1 MKKKTV
7 TKLLA
12 MCMVASLSVCT
23 PVITWASDTETTEQ
37 KSAESDTINI
47 SEKGAEI
54 SIYEDKKVT
63 IKMDSAEY
71 TLDASDIILNM
82 SIKNSYPN
90 ILTLKVQDAKV
101 DDTTVAFQWDSSDYK
116 AGTSFSSA
124 WYIMLEALQEVNNTD
139 FKQLSFTMV
148 GTLNDG
154 TQLFKKEITIARE
167 AFKSVMDED
176 DEETSDSEST
186 DSNNVTPETTEE
198 VNEEESDAKSDS
210 NKDSSDGIEERLS
223 ALEENTKELEKK
235 NEELESQYNDLK
247 DENEKL
253 KKQNKKL
260 KKQVKELQTSQ
271 DEADVKVTTTQ
282 EESTSAAETE
292 ETEAKTTEA
301 EDTSSENI
309 QKASIPD
316 QYIEKEDVYG
326 DDGKLSFT
334 YQYEYN
340 DKYQLIEK
348 KCVYPDGSVTND
360 EKYAY
365 DKNGNKIREDHED
378 NKDSSYSYYTEYE
391 YEDGN
396 LIKST
401 TYKPTDNSIKYTFS
415 YSYDDQNRIIQENMD
430 NIEYNNKATTN
441 YFYDDKNNII
451 YTERNNERYEDY
463 TYDTNGNLISQMRS
477 NGTGTE
483 WKYEN
488 NIKVE
493 ETYYYEGE
501 LLYTSKLEYASTNPS
516 TAVISDA
523 EIIKVV
529 QQALNDAG
537 YNCGTPD
544 GILGDGTRNA
554 VKNYMESN
562 GKSSNGEITE
572 ELVGMLNINDKIK
585 TAKELSKYR
594 TDISYEMLM
603 RNPVDYINTPVKFSG
618 SVVQVINEGGGNNIR
633 LAINSDSSQTI
644 WCSYSKLDM
653 SGNLMEGDQVTV
665 YGIAMGTEDYIAIT
679 GEKITLPTI
688 TCERMDT
695 SFGTFEKFPGF

>member
-1 MKKKTV
+1 MNMKKK

-12 MCMVASLSVCT
+12 MCMVASLSVGT

-37 KSAESDTINI
+37 KSGESDSISI
-47 SEKGAEI
+47 SEKGAET

-101 DDTTVAFQWDSSDYK
+101 DDTTVAFQWDSNDYK

-124 WYIMLEALQEVNNTD
+124 WYIMLETLQEVNNTD

-154 TQLFKKEITIARE
+154 TELLKKEITIARE

-186 DSNNVTPETTEE
+186 DSNNATSEAT
-198 VNEEESDAKSDS
+198 EEESDAKSDS

-223 ALEENTKELEKK
+223 ALEEKQASQNESDKET
-235 NEELESQYNDLK
+235 
-247 DENEKL
+247 
-253 KKQNKKL
+253 
-260 KKQVKELQTSQ
+260 V
-271 DEADVKVTTTQ
+271 Q
-282 EESTSAAETE
+282 EETTSAAETE

-430 NIEYNNKATTN
+430 NIEYDNKATTN

-644 WCSYSKLDM
+644 WCSYSRLDM

-665 YGIAMGTEDYIAIT
+665 YGIAMGTEDYIAIS

>member
-1 MKKKTV
+1 M
-7 TKLLA
+7 
-12 MCMVASLSVCT
+12 
-23 PVITWASDTETTEQ
+23 ITWASDTETTEQ
-37 KSAESDTINI
+37 KSGESDSISI
-47 SEKGAEI
+47 SEKGAET

-101 DDTTVAFQWDSSDYK
+101 DDTTVAFQWDSNDYK

-124 WYIMLEALQEVNNTD
+124 WYIMLETLQEVNNTD

-154 TQLFKKEITIARE
+154 TELLKKEITIARE

-186 DSNNVTPETTEE
+186 DSNNATSEAT
-198 VNEEESDAKSDS
+198 EEESDAKSDS

-223 ALEENTKELEKK
+223 ALEEKQASQNESDKET
-235 NEELESQYNDLK
+235 
-247 DENEKL
+247 
-253 KKQNKKL
+253 
-260 KKQVKELQTSQ
+260 V
-271 DEADVKVTTTQ
+271 Q
-282 EESTSAAETE
+282 EETTSAAETE

-430 NIEYNNKATTN
+430 NIEYDNKATTN

-585 TAKELSKYR
+585 TAKELSKHR

>member
-47 SEKGAEI
+47 SEKSAEI

-124 WYIMLEALQEVNNTD
+124 WYIMLEALQEVNNTN

-186 DSNNVTPETTEE
+186 DSNNVTPEATEE

-223 ALEENTKELEKK
+223 ALEEKQASQNESDKET
-235 NEELESQYNDLK
+235 
-247 DENEKL
+247 
-253 KKQNKKL
+253 
-260 KKQVKELQTSQ
+260 V
-271 DEADVKVTTTQ
+271 Q
-282 EESTSAAETE
+282 EETTPAADAEEEKAKATE
-292 ETEAKTTEA
+292 D
-301 EDTSSENI
+301 EDKSNENI

-365 DKNGNKIREDHED
+365 DKNGNKIRENHED

-430 NIEYNNKATTN
+430 NIEYDNKATTN

-665 YGIAMGTEDYIAIT
+665 YGIAMGTEDYTAIT

>member
-47 SEKGAEI
+47 SEKSAEI

-124 WYIMLEALQEVNNTD
+124 WYIMLEALQEVNNTN

-186 DSNNVTPETTEE
+186 DSNNVTPEATEE

-223 ALEENTKELEKK
+223 ALEEKQASQNESDKET
-235 NEELESQYNDLK
+235 
-247 DENEKL
+247 
-253 KKQNKKL
+253 
-260 KKQVKELQTSQ
+260 V
-271 DEADVKVTTTQ
+271 Q
-282 EESTSAAETE
+282 EETTPAADAEEEKAKATE
-292 ETEAKTTEA
+292 D
-301 EDTSSENI
+301 EDKSNENI

-430 NIEYNNKATTN
+430 NIEYDNKATTN

-665 YGIAMGTEDYIAIT
+665 YGIAMGTEDYTAIT

>member
-1 MKKKTV
+1 MIIKALLQVCLGQCLFYIQKDQGDMNMKKK

-12 MCMVASLSVCT
+12 MCMVASLSVGT

-37 KSAESDTINI
+37 KSGESDSISI
-47 SEKGAEI
+47 SEKGAET

-101 DDTTVAFQWDSSDYK
+101 DDTTVAFQWDSNDYK

-124 WYIMLEALQEVNNTD
+124 WYIMLETLQEVNNTD

-154 TQLFKKEITIARE
+154 TELLKKEITIARE

-186 DSNNVTPETTEE
+186 DSNNATSEAT
-198 VNEEESDAKSDS
+198 EEESDAKSDS

-223 ALEENTKELEKK
+223 ALEEKQASQNESDKET
-235 NEELESQYNDLK
+235 
-247 DENEKL
+247 
-253 KKQNKKL
+253 
-260 KKQVKELQTSQ
+260 V
-271 DEADVKVTTTQ
+271 Q
-282 EESTSAAETE
+282 EETTSAAETE

-430 NIEYNNKATTN
+430 NIEYDNKATTN

>member
-1 MKKKTV
+1 MNMKKK

-12 MCMVASLSVCT
+12 MCMVASLSVGT

-37 KSAESDTINI
+37 KSGESDSISI
-47 SEKGAEI
+47 SEKGAET

-90 ILTLKVQDAKV
+90 ILTLKVQDARV
-101 DDTTVAFQWDSSDYK
+101 DDTTVAFQWDSNDYK

-124 WYIMLEALQEVNNTD
+124 WYIMLETLQEVNNTD

-154 TQLFKKEITIARE
+154 TELLKKEITIARE

-186 DSNNVTPETTEE
+186 DSNNATSEAT
-198 VNEEESDAKSDS
+198 EEESDAKSDS

-223 ALEENTKELEKK
+223 ALEEKQASQNESDKET
-235 NEELESQYNDLK
+235 
-247 DENEKL
+247 
-253 KKQNKKL
+253 
-260 KKQVKELQTSQ
+260 V
-271 DEADVKVTTTQ
+271 Q
-282 EESTSAAETE
+282 EETTSAAETE

-430 NIEYNNKATTN
+430 NIEYDNKATTN

>member
-1 MKKKTV
+1 MNMKMI

-12 MCMVASLSVCT
+12 MCMVASLSVGT

-37 KSAESDTINI
+37 KSGESDSISI
-47 SEKGAEI
+47 SEKGAET

-101 DDTTVAFQWDSSDYK
+101 DDTTVAFQWDSNDYK

-124 WYIMLEALQEVNNTD
+124 WYIMLETLQEVNNTD

-154 TQLFKKEITIARE
+154 TELLKKEITIARE

-186 DSNNVTPETTEE
+186 DSNNATSEAT
-198 VNEEESDAKSDS
+198 EEESDAKSDS

-223 ALEENTKELEKK
+223 ALEEKQASQNESDKET
-235 NEELESQYNDLK
+235 
-247 DENEKL
+247 
-253 KKQNKKL
+253 
-260 KKQVKELQTSQ
+260 V
-271 DEADVKVTTTQ
+271 Q
-282 EESTSAAETE
+282 EETTSAAETE

-365 DKNGNKIREDHED
+365 DKNGNKITEDHED

-391 YEDGN
+391 YEDGY

-401 TYKPTDNSIKYTFS
+401 TY
-415 YSYDDQNRIIQENMD
+415 
-430 NIEYNNKATTN
+430 
-441 YFYDDKNNII
+441 
-451 YTERNNERYEDY
+451 
-463 TYDTNGNLISQMRS
+463 
-477 NGTGTE
+477 
-483 WKYEN
+483 
-488 NIKVE
+488 
-493 ETYYYEGE
+493 
-501 LLYTSKLEYASTNPS
+501 
-516 TAVISDA
+516 
-523 EIIKVV
+523 
-529 QQALNDAG
+529 
-537 YNCGTPD
+537 
-544 GILGDGTRNA
+544 
-554 VKNYMESN
+554 
-562 GKSSNGEITE
+562 
-572 ELVGMLNINDKIK
+572 
-585 TAKELSKYR
+585 
-594 TDISYEMLM
+594 
-603 RNPVDYINTPVKFSG
+603 
-618 SVVQVINEGGGNNIR
+618 
-633 LAINSDSSQTI
+633 
-644 WCSYSKLDM
+644 
-653 SGNLMEGDQVTV
+653 
-665 YGIAMGTEDYIAIT
+665 
-679 GEKITLPTI
+679 
-688 TCERMDT
+688 
-695 SFGTFEKFPGF
+695 

>member
-1 MKKKTV
+1 MKKK

-12 MCMVASLSVCT
+12 MCMVASLSVGT

-37 KSAESDTINI
+37 KSGESDSISI
-47 SEKGAEI
+47 SEKGAET

-101 DDTTVAFQWDSSDYK
+101 DDTTVAFQWDSNDYK

-124 WYIMLEALQEVNNTD
+124 WYIMLETLQEVNNTD

-154 TQLFKKEITIARE
+154 TELLKKEITIARE

-186 DSNNVTPETTEE
+186 DSNNATSEAT
-198 VNEEESDAKSDS
+198 EEESDAKSDS

-223 ALEENTKELEKK
+223 VLEEKQASQNESDKET
-235 NEELESQYNDLK
+235 
-247 DENEKL
+247 
-253 KKQNKKL
+253 
-260 KKQVKELQTSQ
+260 V
-271 DEADVKVTTTQ
+271 Q
-282 EESTSAAETE
+282 EETTSAAETE

-430 NIEYNNKATTN
+430 NIEYDNKATTN

>member
-1 MKKKTV
+1 MNMKKK

-12 MCMVASLSVCT
+12 MCMVASLSVGT

-37 KSAESDTINI
+37 KSGESDSISI
-47 SEKGAEI
+47 SEKGAET

-101 DDTTVAFQWDSSDYK
+101 DDTTVAFQWDSNDYK

-124 WYIMLEALQEVNNTD
+124 WYIMLETLQEVNNTD

-154 TQLFKKEITIARE
+154 TELLKKEITIARE

-186 DSNNVTPETTEE
+186 DSNNATSEAT
-198 VNEEESDAKSDS
+198 EEESDAKSDS

-223 ALEENTKELEKK
+223 ALEEKQASQNESDKET
-235 NEELESQYNDLK
+235 
-247 DENEKL
+247 
-253 KKQNKKL
+253 
-260 KKQVKELQTSQ
+260 V
-271 DEADVKVTTTQ
+271 Q
-282 EESTSAAETE
+282 EETTSAAETE

-430 NIEYNNKATTN
+430 NIEYDNKATTN

-644 WCSYSKLDM
+644 WCSYSRLDM

-665 YGIAMGTEDYIAIT
+665 YGIAMGTEDYIAIS

-688 TCERMDT
+688 TCERIDT

>member
-1 MKKKTV
+1 MIIKALLQVCLGQCLFYIQKDQGDMNMKKK

-12 MCMVASLSVCT
+12 MCMVASLSVGT

-37 KSAESDTINI
+37 KSGESDSISI
-47 SEKGAEI
+47 SEKGAET

-101 DDTTVAFQWDSSDYK
+101 DDTTVAFQWDSNDYK

-124 WYIMLEALQEVNNTD
+124 WYIMLETLQEVNNTD

-154 TQLFKKEITIARE
+154 TELLKKEITIARE

-186 DSNNVTPETTEE
+186 DSNNATSEAT
-198 VNEEESDAKSDS
+198 EEESDAKSDS

-223 ALEENTKELEKK
+223 ALEEKQASQNESDKETV
-235 NEELESQYNDLK
+235 EEE
-247 DENEKL
+247 
-253 KKQNKKL
+253 
-260 KKQVKELQTSQ
+260 T
-271 DEADVKVTTTQ
+271 
-282 EESTSAAETE
+282 TSAAETE

-430 NIEYNNKATTN
+430 NIEYDNKATTN

>member
-1 MKKKTV
+1 MKKK

-12 MCMVASLSVCT
+12 MCMVASLSVGT

-37 KSAESDTINI
+37 KSGESDSISI
-47 SEKGAEI
+47 SEKGAET

-101 DDTTVAFQWDSSDYK
+101 DDTTVAFQWDSNDYK

-124 WYIMLEALQEVNNTD
+124 WYIMLETLQEVNNTD

-154 TQLFKKEITIARE
+154 TELLKKEITIARE

-186 DSNNVTPETTEE
+186 DSNNATSEAT
-198 VNEEESDAKSDS
+198 EEESDAKSDS

-223 ALEENTKELEKK
+223 ALEEKQASQNESDKET
-235 NEELESQYNDLK
+235 
-247 DENEKL
+247 
-253 KKQNKKL
+253 
-260 KKQVKELQTSQ
+260 V
-271 DEADVKVTTTQ
+271 Q
-282 EESTSAAETE
+282 EETTSAAETE

-430 NIEYNNKATTN
+430 NIEYDNKATTN

-644 WCSYSKLDM
+644 WCSYSRLDM

-665 YGIAMGTEDYIAIT
+665 YGIAMGTEDYIAIS

>member
-1 MKKKTV
+1 MIIKALLQVCLGQCLFYIQKDQGDMNMKKK

-12 MCMVASLSVCT
+12 MCMVASLSVGT

-37 KSAESDTINI
+37 KSGESDSISI
-47 SEKGAEI
+47 SEKGAET

-101 DDTTVAFQWDSSDYK
+101 DDTTVAFQWDSNDYK

-124 WYIMLEALQEVNNTD
+124 WYIMLETLQEVNNTD

-154 TQLFKKEITIARE
+154 TELLKKEITIARE

-186 DSNNVTPETTEE
+186 DSNNATSEAT
-198 VNEEESDAKSDS
+198 EEESDAKSDS

-223 ALEENTKELEKK
+223 ALEEKQASQNESDKET
-235 NEELESQYNDLK
+235 
-247 DENEKL
+247 
-253 KKQNKKL
+253 
-260 KKQVKELQTSQ
+260 V
-271 DEADVKVTTTQ
+271 Q
-282 EESTSAAETE
+282 EETTSAAETE

-430 NIEYNNKATTN
+430 NIEYDNKATTN

-644 WCSYSKLDM
+644 WCSYSRLDM

-665 YGIAMGTEDYIAIT
+665 YGIAMGTEDYIAIS

-688 TCERMDT
+688 TCERIDT

>member
-1 MKKKTV
+1 MIIKALLQVCLGQCLFYIQKDQGDMNMKKK

-12 MCMVASLSVCT
+12 MCMVASLSVGT

-37 KSAESDTINI
+37 KSGESDSISI
-47 SEKGAEI
+47 SEKGAET

-101 DDTTVAFQWDSSDYK
+101 DDTTVAFQWDSNDYK

-124 WYIMLEALQEVNNTD
+124 WYIMLETLQEVNNTD

-154 TQLFKKEITIARE
+154 TELLKKEITIARE

-186 DSNNVTPETTEE
+186 DSNNATSEAT
-198 VNEEESDAKSDS
+198 EEESDAKSDS

-223 ALEENTKELEKK
+223 ALEEKQASQNESDKET
-235 NEELESQYNDLK
+235 
-247 DENEKL
+247 
-253 KKQNKKL
+253 
-260 KKQVKELQTSQ
+260 V
-271 DEADVKVTTTQ
+271 Q
-282 EESTSAAETE
+282 EETTSAAETE

-430 NIEYNNKATTN
+430 NIEYDNKATTN

-665 YGIAMGTEDYIAIT
+665 YGIAMGTEDYIAIS

-688 TCERMDT
+688 TCERIDT

>member
-1 MKKKTV
+1 
-7 TKLLA
+7 
-12 MCMVASLSVCT
+12 
-23 PVITWASDTETTEQ
+23 
-37 KSAESDTINI
+37 
-47 SEKGAEI
+47 
-54 SIYEDKKVT
+54 
-63 IKMDSAEY
+63 
-71 TLDASDIILNM
+71 
-82 SIKNSYPN
+82 
-90 ILTLKVQDAKV
+90 
-101 DDTTVAFQWDSSDYK
+101 
-116 AGTSFSSA
+116 
-124 WYIMLEALQEVNNTD
+124 
-139 FKQLSFTMV
+139 
-148 GTLNDG
+148 
-154 TQLFKKEITIARE
+154 
-167 AFKSVMDED
+167 
-176 DEETSDSEST
+176 
-186 DSNNVTPETTEE
+186 
-198 VNEEESDAKSDS
+198 
-210 NKDSSDGIEERLS
+210 
-223 ALEENTKELEKK
+223 
-235 NEELESQYNDLK
+235 
-247 DENEKL
+247 
-253 KKQNKKL
+253 
-260 KKQVKELQTSQ
+260 
-271 DEADVKVTTTQ
+271 
-282 EESTSAAETE
+282 
-292 ETEAKTTEA
+292 
-301 EDTSSENI
+301 
-309 QKASIPD
+309 
-316 QYIEKEDVYG
+316 
-326 DDGKLSFT
+326 
-334 YQYEYN
+334 
-340 DKYQLIEK
+340 
-348 KCVYPDGSVTND
+348 
-360 EKYAY
+360 
-365 DKNGNKIREDHED
+365 
-378 NKDSSYSYYTEYE
+378 
-391 YEDGN
+391 
-396 LIKST
+396 
-401 TYKPTDNSIKYTFS
+401 
-415 YSYDDQNRIIQENMD
+415 MD
-430 NIEYNNKATTN
+430 NIEYDNKATTN

-618 SVVQVINEGGGNNIR
+618 SVVQVINEGVGNNIR
-633 LAINSDSSQTI
+633 LAINSDSSLTI
-644 WCSYSKLDM
+644 WCSYSRLDM

-665 YGIAMGTEDYIAIT
+665 YGIAMGTEDYIAIS

-688 TCERMDT
+688 TCERIDT

>member
-1 MKKKTV
+1 MNMKKK

-12 MCMVASLSVCT
+12 MCMVASLSVGT

-37 KSAESDTINI
+37 KSGESDSISI
-47 SEKGAEI
+47 SEKGAET

-101 DDTTVAFQWDSSDYK
+101 DDTTVAFQWDSNDYK

-124 WYIMLEALQEVNNTD
+124 WYIMLETLQEVNNTD

-154 TQLFKKEITIARE
+154 TELLKKEITIARE

-186 DSNNVTPETTEE
+186 DSNNATSEATEE
-198 VNEEESDAKSDS
+198 KSDAKSDS

-223 ALEENTKELEKK
+223 ALEEKQASQNESDKET
-235 NEELESQYNDLK
+235 
-247 DENEKL
+247 
-253 KKQNKKL
+253 
-260 KKQVKELQTSQ
+260 V
-271 DEADVKVTTTQ
+271 Q
-282 EESTSAAETE
+282 EETTPAADAEEEKAKATE
-292 ETEAKTTEA
+292 D
-301 EDTSSENI
+301 EDKSNENI
-309 QKASIPD
+309 QKTLIPD
-316 QYIEKEDVYG
+316 QYIEKEEVFG

-334 YQYEYN
+334 YQYEY
-340 DKYQLIEK
+340 DDEYRLIEK
-348 KCVYPDGSVTND
+348 QCVYPDGTVNND
-360 EKYAY
+360 EKYTY
-365 DKNGNKIREDHED
+365 DKDGNNIRIDHED
-378 NKDSSYSYYTEYE
+378 NKDSSYSYYTIHKYKG
-391 YEDGN
+391 DD
-396 LIKST
+396 LIEST
-401 TYKPTDNSIKYTFS
+401 TYNVADDSVKYTMS
-415 YSYDDQNRIIQENMD
+415 YSYDDKNRLCQEKFE
-430 NIEYNNKATTN
+430 NIEYDNQATTN
-441 YFYDDKNNII
+441 YFYDDNGNII
-451 YTERNNERYEDY
+451 YSERDNERYEDY
-463 TYDTNGNLISQMRS
+463 TYDADGNLISQTR
-477 NGTGTE
+477 NDGTRTE

-488 NIKVE
+488 NIKIE
-493 ETYYYEGE
+493 ETFYHKGDF
-501 LLYTSKLEYASTNPS
+501 LYTSKLEYASTSPS
-516 TAVISDA
+516 AAVINDI

-529 QQALNDAG
+529 QQALNDMG
-537 YNCGTPD
+537 YDCGIPD
-544 GILGDGTRNA
+544 GIVGDGTKNA
-554 VKNYMESN
+554 VKSYMENN
-562 GKSSNGEITE
+562 GKASKGEITE
-572 ELVGMLNINDKIK
+572 ELVGMLNVNDEIK
-585 TAKELSKYR
+585 SAKELSRYR

-644 WCSYSKLDM
+644 WCSYSRLDM

-665 YGIAMGTEDYIAIT
+665 YGIAMGTEDYIAIS

>member
-1 MKKKTV
+1 MGEMKMKKKTV

-47 SEKGAEI
+47 SEKSAEI

-124 WYIMLEALQEVNNTD
+124 WYIMLEALQEVNNTN

-186 DSNNVTPETTEE
+186 DSNNVTPEATEE

-223 ALEENTKELEKK
+223 ALEEKQASQNESDKET
-235 NEELESQYNDLK
+235 
-247 DENEKL
+247 
-253 KKQNKKL
+253 
-260 KKQVKELQTSQ
+260 V
-271 DEADVKVTTTQ
+271 Q
-282 EESTSAAETE
+282 EETTPAADAEEEKAKATE
-292 ETEAKTTEA
+292 D
-301 EDTSSENI
+301 EDKSNENI

-365 DKNGNKIREDHED
+365 DKNGNKIRENHED

-430 NIEYNNKATTN
+430 NIEYDNKATTN

-665 YGIAMGTEDYIAIT
+665 YGIAMGTEDYTAIT

>member
-1 MKKKTV
+1 MKKKTI

-12 MCMVASLSVCT
+12 MCMVASLSVGT

-47 SEKGAEI
+47 SEKSAEI

-124 WYIMLEALQEVNNTD
+124 WYIMLEALQEVNNTN

-186 DSNNVTPETTEE
+186 DSNNVTPEATEE

-223 ALEENTKELEKK
+223 ALEEKQASQNESDKET
-235 NEELESQYNDLK
+235 
-247 DENEKL
+247 
-253 KKQNKKL
+253 
-260 KKQVKELQTSQ
+260 V
-271 DEADVKVTTTQ
+271 Q
-282 EESTSAAETE
+282 EETTPAADAEEEKAKATE
-292 ETEAKTTEA
+292 D
-301 EDTSSENI
+301 EDKSNENI

-430 NIEYNNKATTN
+430 NIEYDNKATTN

-665 YGIAMGTEDYIAIT
+665 YGIAMGTEDYTAIT

>member
-1 MKKKTV
+1 MIIKALLQVCLGQCLFYIQKDQGDMNMKKK

-12 MCMVASLSVCT
+12 MCMVASLSVGT

-37 KSAESDTINI
+37 KSGESDSISI
-47 SEKGAEI
+47 SEKGAET

-101 DDTTVAFQWDSSDYK
+101 DDTTVAFQWDSNDYK

-124 WYIMLEALQEVNNTD
+124 WYIMLETLQEVNNTD

-154 TQLFKKEITIARE
+154 TELLKKEITIARE

-186 DSNNVTPETTEE
+186 DSNNATSEAT
-198 VNEEESDAKSDS
+198 EEESDAKSDS

-223 ALEENTKELEKK
+223 ALEEKQASQNESDKET
-235 NEELESQYNDLK
+235 
-247 DENEKL
+247 
-253 KKQNKKL
+253 
-260 KKQVKELQTSQ
+260 V
-271 DEADVKVTTTQ
+271 Q
-282 EESTSAAETE
+282 EETTSAAETE

-430 NIEYNNKATTN
+430 NIEYDNKATTN

-585 TAKELSKYR
+585 TAKELSKHR

>member
-1 MKKKTV
+1 MNMKKK

-12 MCMVASLSVCT
+12 MCMVASLSVGT

-37 KSAESDTINI
+37 KSGESDSISI
-47 SEKGAEI
+47 SEKGAET

-101 DDTTVAFQWDSSDYK
+101 DDTTVAFQWDSNDYK

-124 WYIMLEALQEVNNTD
+124 WYIMLETLQEVNNTD

-154 TQLFKKEITIARE
+154 TELLKKEITIARE

-186 DSNNVTPETTEE
+186 DSNNATSEAT
-198 VNEEESDAKSDS
+198 EEESDAKSDS

-223 ALEENTKELEKK
+223 ALEEKQASQNESDKET
-235 NEELESQYNDLK
+235 
-247 DENEKL
+247 
-253 KKQNKKL
+253 
-260 KKQVKELQTSQ
+260 V
-271 DEADVKVTTTQ
+271 Q
-282 EESTSAAETE
+282 EETTSAAETE

-430 NIEYNNKATTN
+430 NIEYDNKATTN

>member
-1 MKKKTV
+1 MKNRV
-7 TKLLA
+7 VRQLLT
-12 MCMVASLSVCT
+12 MCMVVSLAVST
-23 PVITWASDTETTEQ
+23 PMMSWANETEAVEQ
-37 KSAESDTINI
+37 KSNESDIINI
-47 SEKGAEI
+47 SEKGAKT
-54 SIYEDKKVT
+54 SIYEDKKST
-63 IKMDSAEY
+63 IAVESADY
-71 TLDASDIILNM
+71 TLDASNIVLTLE
-82 SIKNSYPN
+82 IKNMYPN
-90 ILTLKVQDAKV
+90 ILTVKIQNAKV
-101 DDTTVAFQWDSSDYK
+101 DNAQTAFKWDTNDYK
-116 AGTSFSSA
+116 AGDICDSC
-124 WYIMLEALQEVNNTD
+124 WYIMLEDLQETNNTD
-139 FKQLSFTMV
+139 FKQLSFTMT

-154 TQLFKKEITIARE
+154 TEIFSKNIIIDRN
-167 AFKSVMDED
+167 AFKSLADED
-176 DEETSDSEST
+176 DEASEAE
-186 DSNNVTPETTEE
+186 VTPEATEE
-198 VNEEESDAKSDS
+198 VAEEPDKNTEMSDTKNDFDKDNSD
-210 NKDSSDGIEERLS
+210 IEARLS
-223 ALEENTKELEKK
+223 TLEENTKELEEK

-260 KKQVKELQTSQ
+260 KKQVKKLQTSQ

-430 NIEYNNKATTN
+430 NIEYDNKATTN

-594 TDISYEMLM
+594 TDISYDMLM

-633 LAINSDSSQTI
+633 WAINSDSSQTI

>member
-1 MKKKTV
+1 MKKK

-12 MCMVASLSVCT
+12 MCMVASLSVGT

-37 KSAESDTINI
+37 KSGESDSISI
-47 SEKGAEI
+47 SEKGAET

-101 DDTTVAFQWDSSDYK
+101 DDTTVAFQWDSNDYK

-124 WYIMLEALQEVNNTD
+124 WYIMLETLQEVNNTD

-154 TQLFKKEITIARE
+154 TELLKKEITIARE

-186 DSNNVTPETTEE
+186 DSNNATSEAT
-198 VNEEESDAKSDS
+198 EEESDAKSDS

-223 ALEENTKELEKK
+223 ALEEKQASQNESDKET
-235 NEELESQYNDLK
+235 
-247 DENEKL
+247 
-253 KKQNKKL
+253 
-260 KKQVKELQTSQ
+260 V
-271 DEADVKVTTTQ
+271 Q
-282 EESTSAAETE
+282 EETTSAAETE

-430 NIEYNNKATTN
+430 NIEYDNKATTN

>member
-1 MKKKTV
+1 MNMKKK

-12 MCMVASLSVCT
+12 MCMVASLSVGT

-37 KSAESDTINI
+37 KSGESDSISI
-47 SEKGAEI
+47 SEKGAET

-101 DDTTVAFQWDSSDYK
+101 DDTTVAFQWDSNDYK

-124 WYIMLEALQEVNNTD
+124 WYIMLETLQEVNNTD
-139 FKQLSFTMV
+139 FKQLAFTMV

-154 TQLFKKEITIARE
+154 TELLKKEITIARE

-176 DEETSDSEST
+176 DQETSDSEST
-186 DSNNVTPETTEE
+186 DSNNATSEAT
-198 VNEEESDAKSDS
+198 EEESDAKSDS

-223 ALEENTKELEKK
+223 ALEEKQASQNESDKET
-235 NEELESQYNDLK
+235 
-247 DENEKL
+247 
-253 KKQNKKL
+253 
-260 KKQVKELQTSQ
+260 V
-271 DEADVKVTTTQ
+271 Q
-282 EESTSAAETE
+282 EETTSAAETE

-430 NIEYNNKATTN
+430 NIEYDNKATTN

>member
-1 MKKKTV
+1 MKKK

-12 MCMVASLSVCT
+12 MCMVASLSVGT

-37 KSAESDTINI
+37 KSGESDSISI
-47 SEKGAEI
+47 SEKGAET

-101 DDTTVAFQWDSSDYK
+101 DDTTVAFQWDSNDYK
-116 AGTSFSSA
+116 AGTSFSST
-124 WYIMLEALQEVNNTD
+124 WYIMLETLQEVNNTD

-154 TQLFKKEITIARE
+154 TELLKKEITIARE

-186 DSNNVTPETTEE
+186 DSNNATSEAT
-198 VNEEESDAKSDS
+198 EEESDAKSDS

-223 ALEENTKELEKK
+223 ALEEKQASQNESDKET
-235 NEELESQYNDLK
+235 
-247 DENEKL
+247 
-253 KKQNKKL
+253 
-260 KKQVKELQTSQ
+260 V
-271 DEADVKVTTTQ
+271 Q
-282 EESTSAAETE
+282 EETTSAAETE

-430 NIEYNNKATTN
+430 NIEYDNKATTN

>member
-1 MKKKTV
+1 MNMKKK

-12 MCMVASLSVCT
+12 MCMVASLSVGT

-37 KSAESDTINI
+37 KSGESDSISI
-47 SEKGAEI
+47 SEKGAET

-101 DDTTVAFQWDSSDYK
+101 DDTTVAFQWDSNDYK

-124 WYIMLEALQEVNNTD
+124 WYIMLETLQEVNNTD

-154 TQLFKKEITIARE
+154 TELLKKEITIARE

-186 DSNNVTPETTEE
+186 DSNNATSEAT
-198 VNEEESDAKSDS
+198 EEESDAKSDS

-223 ALEENTKELEKK
+223 ALEEKQASQNESDKET
-235 NEELESQYNDLK
+235 
-247 DENEKL
+247 
-253 KKQNKKL
+253 
-260 KKQVKELQTSQ
+260 V
-271 DEADVKVTTTQ
+271 Q
-282 EESTSAAETE
+282 EETTSAAETE

-430 NIEYNNKATTN
+430 NIEYDNKATTN

-594 TDISYEMLM
+594 TDISYDMLM

>member
-1 MKKKTV
+1 M
-7 TKLLA
+7 
-12 MCMVASLSVCT
+12 
-23 PVITWASDTETTEQ
+23 ITWASDTETTEQ
-37 KSAESDTINI
+37 KSGESDSISI
-47 SEKGAEI
+47 SEKGAET

-101 DDTTVAFQWDSSDYK
+101 DDTTVAFQWDSNDYK

-124 WYIMLEALQEVNNTD
+124 WYIMLETLQEVNNTD

-154 TQLFKKEITIARE
+154 TELLKKEITIARE

-186 DSNNVTPETTEE
+186 DSNNATSEAT
-198 VNEEESDAKSDS
+198 EEESDAKSDS

-223 ALEENTKELEKK
+223 ALEEKQASQNESDKET
-235 NEELESQYNDLK
+235 
-247 DENEKL
+247 
-253 KKQNKKL
+253 
-260 KKQVKELQTSQ
+260 V
-271 DEADVKVTTTQ
+271 Q
-282 EESTSAAETE
+282 EETTSAAETE

-430 NIEYNNKATTN
+430 NIEYDNKATTN

>member
-1 MKKKTV
+1 MNMKKK

-12 MCMVASLSVCT
+12 MCMVASLSVGT

-37 KSAESDTINI
+37 KSGESDSISI
-47 SEKGAEI
+47 SEKGAET

-101 DDTTVAFQWDSSDYK
+101 DDTTVAFQWDSNDYK

-124 WYIMLEALQEVNNTD
+124 WYIMLETLQEVNNTD
-139 FKQLSFTMV
+139 FKQLAFTMV

-154 TQLFKKEITIARE
+154 TELLKKEITIARE

-186 DSNNVTPETTEE
+186 DSNNATSEAT
-198 VNEEESDAKSDS
+198 EEESDAKSDS

-223 ALEENTKELEKK
+223 ALEEKQASQNESDKET
-235 NEELESQYNDLK
+235 
-247 DENEKL
+247 
-253 KKQNKKL
+253 
-260 KKQVKELQTSQ
+260 V
-271 DEADVKVTTTQ
+271 Q
-282 EESTSAAETE
+282 EETTSAAETE

-430 NIEYNNKATTN
+430 NIEYDNKATTN